1 MIVADYMFETLAS
14 RGVRDVFTVAGGGIM
29 FLLDALGR
37 NPDITYWAN
46 GHEQACAIAAESYA
60 RVTGDLGV
68 CLVTSGPGATN
79 ALSAIPGAYVDS
91 VPVLVISGQ
100 VRTGLIA
107 DYAKHRQIGPQEI
120 NVIDMVAPVTK
131 YAKTVMHAADIPAE
145 LARAVR
151 IATSGRPGPVWLQIP
166 LDIQSAELDP
176 EWIAAAAH
184 APVPDALEPGSNDPA
199 SIAHVADLLRS
210 ARRPVV
216 VTGNG
221 IHIAHAEAEFVR
233 FVEHVGCPVVATM
246 GGMDLLPEDHPQ
258 YLGRFGP
265 TGQRRANFTLQNADL
280 LLCLGASM
288 AVKDVG
294 FDTSGFAPRARRVM
308 VNIEAEEMRKPHF
321 IADDAVLA
329 DVKWFMDRFVAEVPA
344 YDAAFDPRWLE
355 AVATWK
361 RDYPIVTDDYYENP
375 GYVNTYVLAAEIGR
389 ACEPGEVVLTGNAS
403 DAVSIHHSF
412 AVKPGQRVI
421 TNYGYGAMGWD
432 LPAAVGACVASGGG
446 RTVLVTGDGSIQ
458 LNIQE
463 LLTIGHNCLNVK
475 VFVLNN
481 GGYET
486 IRATQTNFFEGRFY
500 GCHADSGLANP
511 RFEALAEA
519 YGLRYKLLATND
531 DLTDGIA
538 EVMSSDGPWLVEA
551 NIDFLQE
558 KKPKTVSRRLE
569 DGTMVSPSLDDQYP
583 FLSREE
589 HARVMGLFS
598 SEESAG

>member
-1 MIVADYMFETLAS
+1 MMVADFVFDDLAS

-37 NPDITYWAN
+37 HPNVTYWAC

-60 RVTGDLGV
+60 RVTGGIGV

-100 VRTGLIA
+100 VRTNLIA
-107 DYAKHRQIGPQEI
+107 DYTKHRQIGPQEI
-120 NVIDMVAPVTK
+120 NIIEMAEPVTK
-131 YAKTVMHAADIPAE
+131 YAKTVYDPAE
-145 LARAVR
+145 VPGEIEKAIA
-151 IATSGRPGPVWLQIP
+151 IATSGRPGPVWLNIP
-166 LDIQSAELDP
+166 LDVQSAQLPAGTTAP
-176 EWIAAAAH
+176 EAA
-184 APVPDALEPGSNDPA
+184 VSGLEPGSNDPA
-199 SIAHVADLLRS
+199 SIDEVATLLRE
-210 ARRPVV
+210 AKRPVI

-221 IHIAHAEAEFVR
+221 IHIAHAEDAFVR
-233 FVEHVGCPVVATM
+233 FVRHVGCPVVATM
-246 GGMDLLPEDHPQ
+246 GGMDLLAEDDAQ

-265 TGQRRANFTLQNADL
+265 TGQRRANFTLQSADL

-321 IADDAVLA
+321 VADTAVLA
-329 DVKWFMDRFVAEVPA
+329 DVKWFMERFVAEVPTGSF
-344 YDAAFDPRWLE
+344 AFDERWLP
-355 AVATWK
+355 AVAKWK
-361 RDYPIVTDDYYENP
+361 RDYPIVTDDYYEDP
-375 GYVNTYVLAAEIGR
+375 EHVNTYVLAAEI
-389 ACEPGEVVLTGNAS
+389 AKVAEEGEVVLTGNAS
-403 DAVSIHHSF
+403 DAVSMHHSF
-412 AVKPGQRVI
+412 AVKPHQRVI
-421 TNYGYGAMGWD
+421 TNYGFGAMGWD
-432 LPAAVGACVASGGG
+432 LPAAVGAAVAQQGG
-446 RTVLVTGDGSIQ
+446 RVLLVTGDGSIQ

-500 GCHADSGLANP
+500 GCHAESGLANP
-511 RFEALAEA
+511 RFDALAEA
-519 YGLRYKLLATND
+519 YGLRYKLLSNNAD
-531 DLTDGIA
+531 VEAGVA
-538 EVMSSDGPWLVEA
+538 EVMAEEGPWLVEA
-551 NIDFLQE
+551 NISFLQE

-583 FLSREE
+583 FLPREE
-589 HARVMGLFS
+589 HAVVMGLFAD
-598 SEESAG
+598 EDSAK

>member
-1 MIVADYMFETLAS
+1 MIVADYMFENLAS

-60 RVTGDLGV
+60 RVTGELGV

-107 DYAKHRQIGPQEI
+107 DYSKHRQIGPQEI
-120 NVIDMVAPVTK
+120 NVLDMAKPVTK

-145 LARAVR
+145 IERAIN
-151 IATSGRPGPVWLQIP
+151 IATTGRPGPVWLQIP
-166 LDIQSAELDP
+166 LDVQSAELDP
-176 EWIAAAAH
+176 EWLEGIKH
-184 APVPDALEPGSNDPA
+184 VVPAGLEPGTNDPA
-199 SIAHVADLLRS
+199 SIGVVEALLKG
-210 ARRPVV
+210 ARRPVI

-221 IHIAHAEAEFVR
+221 IHMAHAEEEFVR
-233 FVEHVGCPVVATM
+233 FVEFVGCPVVATM

-265 TGQRRANFTLQNADL
+265 TGQRRANFTLQNADM

-294 FDTSGFAPRARRVM
+294 FDTKGFAPRAKRVM

-321 IADDAVLA
+321 VADVEVLA
-329 DVKWFMDRFVAEVPA
+329 DARWFMQRFIDEVKPGSFG
-344 YDAAFDPRWLE
+344 FDPRWAE
-355 AVATWK
+355 AVAAWK
-361 RDYPIVTDDYYENP
+361 RDYPIVTPDYFEDP
-375 GYVNTYVLAAEIGR
+375 DHVNTYVLAAAIGE
-389 ACEPGEVVLTGNAS
+389 AAEPGEVVLTGNAS

-432 LPAAVGACVASGGG
+432 LPAAVGACVANDNR
-446 RTVLVTGDGSIQ
+446 RTILVTGDGSIQ

-511 RFEALAEA
+511 DFEALAKA
-519 YGLRYKLLATND
+519 YGLRYKLLATNAD
-531 DLTDGIA
+531 VEAGVA
-538 EVMSSDGPWLVEA
+538 EVMAEDGPWLVEA
-551 NIDFLQE
+551 NISFLQE

-583 FLSREE
+583 FLPREE
-589 HARVMGLFS
+589 HAAIMGMF
-598 SEESAG
+598 GDV